1 MFIYTYSWLEI
12 QNNYLPSDQSCW
24 IYSKLIDCV
33 YVSLLLKWPIDIA
46 RLICYPAYFWFL
58 GCPPPIN
65 PIFERVKG
73 VLEPLLSVSFHRFDE
88 RKKSFSIAAMAVG
101 INIVADNFRNENSSS
116 RIDRNLNHTSTS
128 IALTVLQLML
138 HPSQYDL

>member
-1 MFIYTYSWLEI
+1 
-12 QNNYLPSDQSCW
+12 
-24 IYSKLIDCV
+24 
-33 YVSLLLKWPIDIA
+33 
-46 RLICYPAYFWFL
+46 
-58 GCPPPIN
+58 
-65 PIFERVKG
+65 VKG